1 MQEITLQLNKW
12 LKRSEAVSIMD
23 FYSDSLSFVT
33 KLEATISSCMS
44 ELIDVLKPHDNMMHS
59 LLEAEVYEQ
68 ALK

>member
-1 MQEITLQLNKW
+1 
-12 LKRSEAVSIMD
+12 
-23 FYSDSLSFVT
+23 
-33 KLEATISSCMS
+33 MS